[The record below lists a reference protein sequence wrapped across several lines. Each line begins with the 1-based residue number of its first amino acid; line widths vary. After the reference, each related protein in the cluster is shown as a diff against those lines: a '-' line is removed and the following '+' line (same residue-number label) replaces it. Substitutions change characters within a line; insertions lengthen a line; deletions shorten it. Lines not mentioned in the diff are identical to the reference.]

1 ECYRIQCHGDSTVSL
16 LANITNGVAPFSYNW
31 EMTTYPDTNELNN
44 VPAGE
49 YILEVTDDAGCTAR
63 DTVNVSEPED
73 LILSCTPT
81 GESSSGANDGSI
93 AIGFTGA
100 GLLSL
105 SGDLT
110 AANITNADSPLTFN
124 NLAPG
129 NYTLTLTDENG
140 CTETCMAF
148 VNPGGCDMT
157 VDLLVTQPNCSSP
170 DTGRITAIV
179 TGGTAPY
186 SYAWTGNTTSTTNF
200 ADDVTAGNYILI
212 VTDDLGCTAIADTTI
227 NQFMD
232 FPFLVVSPSEMIC
245 PDDCAPFDLSPLGIA
260 PFSVSYR
267 IIEDLSGVPLGQSNL
282 TIVNPG
288 DTSIVVCPGD
298 FGLPSL
304 ADHTVEFFIIGD
316 QICDAEFSITRSTL
330 IRPLATDTVR
340 TTHCAG
346 DVVTIAG
353 QDFMSGNERGEITLP
368 DASVHGCD
376 SLVVVDLTFLD
387 AVTSTVDTMVCLGGS
402 VTLEGNVFDAVTPTG
417 SFTSATPSSIG
428 CDSVVTVSLGF
439 FPELIGNLDSTVC
452 RGGSISIG
460 GQVFDDTNPAGQVIF
475 PGASSNGCDSTLH
488 VNLNFFPPAISD
500 LDTTICAASS
510 LTINGQVFDT
520 DTPSGQ
526 VVFQGASN
534 NGCDSLVN
542 VNLSF
547 FPEAIGNFDTIICE
561 TASVTINGQ
570 TFNDDNP
577 TGQVLL
583 PGASINGC
591 DSLVNVNLDFFD
603 SAESNL
609 DTTICLEASLT
620 LGGQIFDVNNPNG
633 DVILPGASSNGCDSI
648 IAVNLS
654 FFEPAVGAFDTT
666 ICENAS
672 VTIGGMVFDA
682 TTPNGA
688 IILPGASSN
697 GCDSTVNV
705 NLSFFPLATGS
716 LDTTIC
722 ENGSV
727 SIGGVLFDSS
737 NPTGEVILPNASS
750 NGCDS
755 LLTVNVSFFPPAM
768 GTLDTIICE
777 NATLT
782 IGGTLFDMN
791 SPTGSVTFPGAAI
804 NGCDSLLDVTVSF
817 FPPAMGTLSPTICE
831 NGEFIFG
838 GETFN
843 ATNPTGEVTLP
854 NGANN
859 GCDSIVA
866 VSLNFFPEARGML
879 DTTLCP
885 GESFVYQGQTFGP
898 DNPIANWV

>member
-1 ECYRIQCHGDSTVSL
+1 TWSGPNGFTANTLDINGLEAGTYVLDITDTESCEIVDFMVVVEEPDALIIDCASTTSDFGANNGTLTVTVAGGTPPYTLDYNGTIVNNYQSGTAITNLPPATYNIMITDANGCSESCTEIITEINCDLAIINPSVQNPACPGENTGSITIELENAVGTPSITWSVPGFDNLTTITGLSAGTYTVTVGDDNCTLSPQSFTLNDPAQLAVDIAVTGSIQCHGDSTVSL

-31 EMTTYPDTNELNN
+31 EMTTYPDTNELND

-460 GQVFDDTNPAGQVIF
+460 GQVF
-475 PGASSNGCDSTLH
+475 
-488 VNLNFFPPAISD
+488 
-500 LDTTICAASS
+500 
-510 LTINGQVFDT
+510 
-520 DTPSGQ
+520 
-526 VVFQGASN
+526 
-534 NGCDSLVN
+534 
-542 VNLSF
+542 
-547 FPEAIGNFDTIICE
+547 
-561 TASVTINGQ
+561 
-570 TFNDDNP
+570 
-577 TGQVLL
+577 
-583 PGASINGC
+583 
-591 DSLVNVNLDFFD
+591 
-603 SAESNL
+603 
-609 DTTICLEASLT
+609 
-620 LGGQIFDVNNPNG
+620 
-633 DVILPGASSNGCDSI
+633 
-648 IAVNLS
+648 
-654 FFEPAVGAFDTT
+654 
-666 ICENAS
+666 
-672 VTIGGMVFDA
+672 
-682 TTPNGA
+682 
-688 IILPGASSN
+688 
-697 GCDSTVNV
+697 
-705 NLSFFPLATGS
+705 
-716 LDTTIC
+716 
-722 ENGSV
+722 
-727 SIGGVLFDSS
+727 
-737 NPTGEVILPNASS
+737 
-750 NGCDS
+750 
-755 LLTVNVSFFPPAM
+755 
-768 GTLDTIICE
+768 
-777 NATLT
+777 
-782 IGGTLFDMN
+782 
-791 SPTGSVTFPGAAI
+791 
-804 NGCDSLLDVTVSF
+804 
-817 FPPAMGTLSPTICE
+817 
-831 NGEFIFG
+831 
-838 GETFN
+838 
-843 ATNPTGEVTLP
+843 
-854 NGANN
+854 
-859 GCDSIVA
+859 
-866 VSLNFFPEARGML
+866 
-879 DTTLCP
+879 
-885 GESFVYQGQTFGP
+885 
-898 DNPIANWV
+898 